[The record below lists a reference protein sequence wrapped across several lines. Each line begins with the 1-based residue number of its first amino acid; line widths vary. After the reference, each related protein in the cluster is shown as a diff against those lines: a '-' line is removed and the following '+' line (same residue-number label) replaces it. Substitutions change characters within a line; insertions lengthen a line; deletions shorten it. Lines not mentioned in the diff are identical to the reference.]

1 MSLESKFK
9 IGQVVKYSNPQPD
22 EEDLRFYVNE
32 IHEAKDGLKEKIHV
46 ELICDDV
53 IKPTFCH
60 FSDEYEPSYF
70 TKTVEYND
78 KIVQSICFGRL

>member
-1 MSLESKFK
+1 MKSKFRV
-9 IGQVVKYSNPQPD
+9 GQVVKYSNPQKG

-32 IHEAKDGLKEKIHV
+32 IHEAENSLKEKLHV
-46 ELICDDV
+46 ELICNQE

-70 TKTVEYND
+70 KKTVEYNG
-78 KIVQSICFGRL
+78 IMVECENFGKL